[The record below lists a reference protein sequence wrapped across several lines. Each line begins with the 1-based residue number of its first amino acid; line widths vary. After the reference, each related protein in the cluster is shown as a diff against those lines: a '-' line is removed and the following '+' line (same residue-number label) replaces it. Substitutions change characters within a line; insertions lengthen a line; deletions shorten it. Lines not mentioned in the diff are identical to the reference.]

1 MAQYTKAT
9 DASGTTRYKDGTK
22 FVKGANVPANIKE
35 ALEGVP
41 DGTIIDELGDVVDTS
56 TDTDEGSDDEDL
68 PTDPSKS
75 EPNVPEDTSSV
86 DDQGE
91 LDDGAGEDVETGL
104 SDPES
109 AKPAPK
115 STKNLKIGG
124 MGFPAAKGKT
134 LSVFSDVPHETVKNI
149 GGIMV
154 PLTIKEYAE
163 KTDAEI
169 IEKLKELGKI

>member
-1 MAQYTKAT
+1 
-9 DASGTTRYKDGTK
+9 
-22 FVKGANVPANIKE
+22 
-35 ALEGVP
+35 
-41 DGTIIDELGDVVDTS
+41 
-56 TDTDEGSDDEDL
+56 
-68 PTDPSKS
+68 
-75 EPNVPEDTSSV
+75 
-86 DDQGE
+86 
-91 LDDGAGEDVETGL
+91 
-104 SDPES
+104 
-109 AKPAPK
+109 
-115 STKNLKIGG
+115 

>member
-22 FVKGANVPANIKE
+22 FVKGADVPANIKE

-56 TDTDEGSDDEDL
+56 TDTDEGSEDEDL

-75 EPNVPEDTSSV
+75 EPNVAEDTSSV
-86 DDQGE
+86 DDQGK
-91 LDDGAGEDVETGL
+91 LDEGEGEDTETDL

>member
-22 FVKGANVPANIKE
+22 FVKGADVPANIKE

-75 EPNVPEDTSSV
+75 EPNVAEDTSSV

-104 SDPES
+104 SDPEA